1 MPLQHLKHQPLN
13 PNKTPGAIGGYICNF
28 VQSWMLE
35 RGWFE
40 TLSSNYY
47 DSFFLVISVWV
58 TDAIPMRNNVTIVWM
73 SYRSP
78 IDCNS
83 PRVITTYRIMNN

>member
-1 MPLQHLKHQPLN
+1 MEAKFVILYRVESSRGVDLKLYN
-13 PNKTPGAIGGYICNF
+13 
-28 VQSWMLE
+28 
-35 RGWFE
+35 
-40 TLSSNYY
+40 SNYY

-58 TDAIPMRNNVTIVWM
+58 TDAIPMRNNVTIEWM

-83 PRVITTYRIMNN
+83 PRVIPAYKILNN